1 MTDKT
6 DRGPIRFEDIR
17 YRVWEMAERVFRVA
31 LIVFIATAVI
41 WLHKYYGSTFQKFNN
56 IRVQKVNDYQYWFT
70 KPDGTKFYVSVCR
83 DYDAPRFDTGM
94 TLAYAVFLDEGKC
107 WSLNPNKNAG
117 YFIWRDE
124 KGVPYDTN

>member
-1 MTDKT
+1 MTDKI
-6 DRGPIRFEDIR
+6 DRSPVRFEEVR
-17 YRVWEMAERVFRVA
+17 YRVWEMAERVFRIA

-41 WLHKYYGSTFQKFNN
+41 WLHKYYGSSLQKFSN
-56 IRVQKVNDYQYWFT
+56 IRVQKVDDYRYWFT

-83 DYDAPRFDTGM
+83 DYEAPQFDTGM
-94 TLAYAVFLDEGKC
+94 TLSYAVFLDEGKC

-124 KGVPYDTN
+124 KGAPFDNN